1 MMSEELVKCIERGLA
16 AVAETDVD
24 AAKAALE
31 QALAAGGREDGR
43 VAHLQG
49 LVSWLTGNLEDAAA
63 HLLRAVDAAPTEPI
77 VQLDA
82 AEFLFVEGE
91 LQEAEGI
98 LRDFLDRVGDDES
111 ADDARM
117 LLSQLRLEDDDP
129 EESLEIL
136 DTVTAGRDR
145 VEYLASRGGVLLALG
160 RLEESVEVMR
170 RAVDIDPD
178 DADLKYQLGVVLYA
192 ASDREGSRE
201 VMVQVHRMDSA
212 AREDAGSEVDGAQQ
226 RDLQERFEAV
236 LEEVPEPILK
246 QIAGVPITVDAAPSE
261 DDVRAGL
268 DPRNAVAF
276 YGQAAEDGGEAKL
289 ERIVVMRDI
298 LVDGLDE
305 FDELSEDEQIHELL
319 FEHTLVELRRFLG
332 LEELMVAGV

>member
-1 MMSEELVKCIERGLA
+1 MSEELVKCIERGLS

-98 LRDFLDRVGDDES
+98 LRDFLDRVGEAES

-160 RLEESVEVMR
+160 RLDESVEVMR
-170 RAVDIDPD
+170 RAVDIEPD

-192 ASDREGSRE
+192 ANDREGSRE
-201 VMVQVHRMDSA
+201 VMVQVHRMDAA
-212 AREDAGSEVDGAQQ
+212 AREAGGSELDGAQQ

-246 QIAGVPITVDAAPSE
+246 QIAGVPVTVDAAPSE

-276 YGQAAEDGGEAKL
+276 YGQAVEDGGEAKL